1 MSEPYQEL
9 PETVP
14 NGPIRD
20 SKSGVQVLSFKVSP
34 GMTHQTRGQGPSQ
47 ISYRIRA
54 KDSGEQREVGN
65 KGEVEKP
72 LEA

>member
-1 MSEPYQEL
+1 MEPS
-9 PETVP
+9 ETVP
-14 NGPIRD
+14 NGPIRG

-34 GMTHQTRGQGPSQ
+34 GMTHQTRDQGPSQ
-47 ISYRIRA
+47 ISYEIQA
-54 KDSGEQREVGN
+54 KDSGERESEGGN